1 MTPLPVGPHGGD
13 VERVAAALN
22 VDPSQI
28 LDLSVSLNPDAPDV
42 AELAAKHLDALGRY
56 PDPSEATEALAD
68 AVDVPPDHVLMTN
81 GGSEAIA
88 LVCTELRRGVVAP
101 PEFSLYARHLEEVV
115 DKDHEDA
122 GRMPRIASNP
132 NNPTGRL
139 APEHESAA
147 VWDEAFYPLATGRW
161 TRGDDEAIVVG
172 SLTKLFACP
181 GLRVGYVLAE
191 PELIARLASLLP
203 QWSLNGLAAS
213 LVPEL
218 LARANLP
225 AWHEACTVRRTALA
239 AAIPGVLPSDAPYVL
254 VETPEGA
261 GVTRALLVR
270 RGVLVR
276 DCTSFGLPNHI
287 RVAVPDDAGLR
298 KLVAAWPD

>member
-1 MTPLPVGPHGGD
+1 MMAHLYRLRTVGFTILQGALSR
-13 VERVAAALN
+13 ERT
-22 VDPSQI
+22 S
-28 LDLSVSLNPDAPDV
+28 
-42 AELAAKHLDALGRY
+42 
-56 PDPSEATEALAD
+56 ALAD
-68 AVDVPPDHVLMTN
+68 AIDVPPDRVLMTN

-88 LVCTELRRGVVAP
+88 LVCTELRRGVVAS

-122 GRMPRIASNP
+122 DCMPRVASNP

-139 APEHESAA
+139 ALEHESAA

-161 TRGDDEAIVVG
+161 TRGDDGAIVVG

-191 PELIARLASLLP
+191 PELIARLESLLP
-203 QWSLNGLAAS
+203 QWSLNGIAAS

-225 AWHEACTVRRTALA
+225 AWHEACMARRTALA
-239 AAIPGVLPSDAPYVL
+239 TAIPGVLPSDAPYVL

-261 GVTRALLVR
+261 RATRALLAR

-298 KLVAAWPD
+298 KLVAAWPA